1 VVLLIRLSGKFSKK
15 ALNNP
20 AVKFGGQIQ
29 VVTDQPPGAAGQW
42 YVASNRPQSEQS
54 ETRGRLVHSGLW
66 PQDPTRGSY
75 AGGLVMRG
83 GEESVTERG
92 IMSKP
97 KAQPVIPAEGLVRVS
112 QLLGCR
118 RRGLVPIL
126 PISRSGLYA
135 WIRDGRFPAP
145 MKLGKVIA
153 WDAAVVREAL
163 AGMKGSAR

>member
-1 VVLLIRLSGKFSKK
+1 
-15 ALNNP
+15 
-20 AVKFGGQIQ
+20 
-29 VVTDQPPGAAGQW
+29 
-42 YVASNRPQSEQS
+42 
-54 ETRGRLVHSGLW
+54 
-66 PQDPTRGSY
+66 
-75 AGGLVMRG
+75 
-83 GEESVTERG
+83 
-92 IMSKP
+92 MSKP
-97 KAQPVIPAEGLVRVS
+97 KAQPVIPAEGFVRVS